1 MKMIIN
7 GIRCDS
13 RDGKTIDVLNP
24 AKQTVIDSIPDASK
38 EDVDIALSIAR
49 EGAEKWGN
57 TPLYERIAV
66 IYRFADLLDE
76 NTTRIANVLCEE
88 CGKPIFQAISETK
101 GAAFIFRCYAE
112 RARSLMGDVHPVAP
126 APNVEKDVILC
137 IRKPLGVVACII
149 PFNYPVDLFAEK
161 VAPALIM
168 GNSVIVKPS
177 TDAPLANIMMTDLLL
192 EAGVP
197 GEAIQ
202 IITGRGERLGKWLC
216 DSPVVDAVSLT
227 GSTQVGVE
235 TMMNSSKF
243 LHKVELELGGN
254 DPFIICDDADV
265 DLAVEETLAGRIV
278 NAGQTCCGSKRFL
291 VQKGIYDKYLSA
303 LSRRF
308 QNLIIGDPKNPETEL
323 GSMINEASV
332 DKLEKQIAFTV
343 GQGARVFCG
352 GKRISKTYYQP
363 TILVDVTRDMDIA
376 KDMEVFGPVV
386 PIIRFETV
394 EEAIDIAN
402 QTCYGLQ
409 GGVMTSNMTDAFL
422 FGSKLECGCV
432 TIGGC
437 GNYRSVLQPFGGWK
451 MSGNAHEG
459 VGYTLEEMSKL
470 KTVAFKKV
478 LP

>member
-7 GIRCDS
+7 GIHCDS
-13 RDGKTIDVLNP
+13 SDGKTIDVLN
-24 AKQTVIDSIPDASK
+24 AASQTLIESIPDATK
-38 EDVDIALSIAR
+38 DDVDKALVFAKK
-49 EGAEKWGN
+49 GAEKWGN
-57 TPLYERIAV
+57 TPLYERISI
-66 IYRFADLLDE
+66 IYKFSNLLDANAE
-76 NTTRIANVLCEE
+76 KIAGVLCEE
-88 CGKPIFQAISETK
+88 CGKPISQALSETK

-137 IRKPLGVVACII
+137 IRKPLGVVVCII
-149 PFNYPVDLFAEK
+149 PFNYPVDLYAEK
-161 VAPALIM
+161 VAPALVM
-168 GNSVIVKPS
+168 GNSVVVKPS
-177 TDAPLANIMMTDLLL
+177 TDAPLANIMMTELLL
-192 EAGVP
+192 QAGVP
-197 GEAIQ
+197 GDAIQ
-202 IITGRGERLGKWLC
+202 IITGKGERLGKWLC
-216 DSPVVDAVSLT
+216 DSLVVDAVSLT

-254 DPFIICDDADV
+254 DPFIICNDADV

-291 VQKGIYDKYLSA
+291 VQSGIYDKFLAA
-303 LSRRF
+303 LTHRF
-308 QNLIIGDPKNPETEL
+308 ENLIIGDPKNPETEL

-332 DKLEKQIAFTV
+332 DKLEKQIAHTV
-343 GQGARVFCG
+343 EQGARVHSG
-352 GKRISKTYYQP
+352 GERISKTYYQP
-363 TILVDVTRDMDIA
+363 TILVDVTREMDIA

-394 EEAIDIAN
+394 EEAIEIAN

-409 GGVMTSNMTDAFL
+409 SGVMTLNMTDAFL

-470 KTVAFKKV
+470 KTIAFKKV
-478 LP
+478 LL